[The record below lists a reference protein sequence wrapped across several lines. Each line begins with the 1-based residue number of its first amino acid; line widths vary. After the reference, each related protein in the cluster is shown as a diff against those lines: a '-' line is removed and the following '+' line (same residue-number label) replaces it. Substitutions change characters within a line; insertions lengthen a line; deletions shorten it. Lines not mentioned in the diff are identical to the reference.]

1 MAPLG
6 GGLVGVGVLAAVL
19 VGLLPALWVR
29 PSRVGSSP
37 PGLRWL
43 GGGVGLGLAL
53 LGAGVW
59 VGDRE
64 APLGALLA
72 VGGAGLA
79 ALWFL
84 GADLLWPGR
93 AVLLRSGLPV
103 GLLGGGVG
111 FWLGG
116 GWAAWVGGVLAG
128 VWAAQLGWL
137 LGHPGARARLGW
149 LGRRTEP
156 WMVFLAL
163 AVLVRVPVPIYPQEF
178 PLLALAQMVLLGL
191 SALLWAFGRL
201 GWRALGLAAV
211 AFGLGLGVEFVGSRT
226 GLPFGRYTY
235 EGAPGPHLWGVPLI
249 VPLGWFALVLSA
261 HALARGRVVRVGLMA
276 VAWDLG
282 LEALMTAQGY
292 WTWQDPHPFWY
303 GAPLLNYLAW
313 FAVGCGLSW
322 VYGRLAPSLSAGGF
336 GWAYRLEALFLPTG
350 LALLGFWPAA
360 LVCGLAMNLL
370 AWEKE
375 RCGEG

>member
-1 MAPLG
+1 MEV
-6 GGLVGVGVLAAVL
+6 GLLVALL
-19 VGLLPALWVR
+19 VGLLPALWMR
-29 PSRVGSSP
+29 PSGVGAGP

-59 VGDRE
+59 VGDRG
-64 APLGALLA
+64 APLGALVA
-72 VGGAGLA
+72 VGGSGLA
-79 ALWFL
+79 TLWIL

-93 AVLLRSGLPV
+93 AALLRSGLSV
-103 GLLGGGVG
+103 GLLGGGLG

-116 GWAAWVGGVLAG
+116 GWTAWVGGALAG
-128 VWAAQLGWL
+128 LWAAQLGWL
-137 LGHPGARARLGW
+137 LGHPGAWARLER
-149 LGRRTEP
+149 LGRGTEP

-163 AVLVRVPVPIYPQEF
+163 AVLVRIPVPLFPQEF
-178 PLLALAQMVLLGL
+178 PLLALAQMVLLAL
-191 SALLWAFGRL
+191 SALLWAFRYL
-201 GWRALGLAAV
+201 GGRALGLAAV
-211 AFGLGLGVEFVGSRT
+211 AFGLGLWVEFVGSRT

-261 HALARGRVVRVGLMA
+261 HALARGRPVRVGLMA

-282 LEALMTAQGY
+282 LEALMPAQGY
-292 WTWQDPHPFWY
+292 WTWQDPRPFWY

-313 FAVGCGLSW
+313 FVVGWALSW
-322 VYGRLAPSLSAGGF
+322 TYRRLAPGLSAVGGF
-336 GWAYRLEALFLPTG
+336 GWAYRLEALFLPAG

-360 LVCGLAMNLL
+360 LACGLAMNLL
-370 AWEKE
+370 AWERR
-375 RCGEG
+375 RCGGE

>member
-116 GWAAWVGGVLAG
+116 GGAAWVGGVLAG
-128 VWAAQLGWL
+128 GWAAQLGWL
-137 LGHPGARARLGW
+137 LGHPG
-149 LGRRTEP
+149 
-156 WMVFLAL
+156 
-163 AVLVRVPVPIYPQEF
+163 
-178 PLLALAQMVLLGL
+178 
-191 SALLWAFGRL
+191 
-201 GWRALGLAAV
+201 
-211 AFGLGLGVEFVGSRT
+211 
-226 GLPFGRYTY
+226 
-235 EGAPGPHLWGVPLI
+235 
-249 VPLGWFALVLSA
+249 
-261 HALARGRVVRVGLMA
+261 
-276 VAWDLG
+276 
-282 LEALMTAQGY
+282 
-292 WTWQDPHPFWY
+292 
-303 GAPLLNYLAW
+303 
-313 FAVGCGLSW
+313 
-322 VYGRLAPSLSAGGF
+322 
-336 GWAYRLEALFLPTG
+336 
-350 LALLGFWPAA
+350 
-360 LVCGLAMNLL
+360 
-370 AWEKE
+370 
-375 RCGEG
+375 